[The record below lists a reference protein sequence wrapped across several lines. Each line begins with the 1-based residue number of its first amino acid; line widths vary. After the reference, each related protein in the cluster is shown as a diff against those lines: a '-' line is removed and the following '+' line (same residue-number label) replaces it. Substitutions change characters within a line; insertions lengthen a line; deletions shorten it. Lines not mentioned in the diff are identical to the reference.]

1 MFLMNICC
9 HGDRSDWS
17 GDILCLECSLYFVEA
32 MSLMAPVG
40 LISFRANRGIY
51 DETEQS
57 YIGQSLLM
65 SPLQSHRIYPWF

>member
-17 GDILCLECSLYFVEA
+17 DDILCLECSLYFVEA

-51 DETEQS
+51 DETEQKL
-57 YIGQSLLM
+57 YRPKFVNESLAVT
-65 SPLQSHRIYPWF
+65 